1 MGNINAIGVDPN
13 DVKGN
18 LKHAKTLSCEKC
30 ENESF
35 KQSILLKKLSGIL
48 SPDGED
54 KIVPIMVFA
63 CDACRHVNKEF
74 KEAETTTLG

>member
-30 ENESF
+30 E
-35 KQSILLKKLSGIL
+35 K
-48 SPDGED
+48 
-54 KIVPIMVFA
+54 
-63 CDACRHVNKEF
+63 
-74 KEAETTTLG
+74 